1 MHILCTNRR
10 FVFHRARY
18 LHYESVAIKDIST
31 TMVTNFKNRRS
42 NDHNTSRSTDDSSQE
57 LFAHIIKPYFQ
68 KSPVLVKGFY
78 NQSSKM
84 PSSRWKDLQYLKDK
98 IGSETTCMVEIGGS
112 YSNFA
117 QGTMDRP
124 DISFGDYISYLEMFE
139 EKYGQFGKD
148 VDAVHLNDIP
158 TQDLVYLA
166 QNDLKSFPNL
176 IQEFDVPE
184 IVKNDCY
191 KVGKGTLYNM
201 MLWFG
206 PRGCQ
211 SPLHYD
217 PLDNLLIQFV
227 GRKNVYLLPNSTDQE
242 GGVHWHYCGYE
253 GQQYNTSPVD
263 AIHPDLEKYPL
274 FKDAPT
280 IFVAE
285 LYEGDILYI
294 PSKWWHQVISID
306 RSISINAW
314 WR

>member
-1 MHILCTNRR
+1 
-10 FVFHRARY
+10 
-18 LHYESVAIKDIST
+18 
-31 TMVTNFKNRRS
+31 
-42 NDHNTSRSTDDSSQE
+42 
-57 LFAHIIKPYFQ
+57 
-68 KSPVLVKGFY
+68 
-78 NQSSKM
+78 
-84 PSSRWKDLQYLKDK
+84 
-98 IGSETTCMVEIGGS
+98 
-112 YSNFA
+112 
-117 QGTMDRP
+117 
-124 DISFGDYISYLEMFE
+124 
-139 EKYGQFGKD
+139 